1 MVLKSQEPLLK
12 HILDELD
19 FILKH
24 TKDIDFDV
32 LMNNEILQRAIVRSL
47 EIVGEAVKQ
56 IDDVFKEDHNE
67 IEWKK
72 IAGFR
77 DILIHRYFSIDW
89 DIVWDIIQ
97 NKVPELREKIYENI
111 LK

>member
-1 MVLKSQEPLLK
+1 MYEKRYHLFLEYVLESISLIEEYTADKK
-12 HILDELD
+12 
-19 FILKH
+19 K
-24 TKDIDFDV
+24 K
-32 LMNNEILQRAIVRSL
+32 EILASQQLQDAVIKII
-47 EIVGEAVKQ
+47 EIIGGAVKQ
-56 IDDVFKEDHNE
+56 IDEVFIESHHE

-97 NKVPELREKIYENI
+97 NKVPELREKIN
-111 LK
+111 KMT

>member
-1 MVLKSQEPLLK
+1 MVLKTQKPLLK
-12 HILDELD
+12 HILVELD
-19 FILKH
+19 FILDY
-24 TKDIDFDV
+24 TKDIDFDSLV
-32 LMNNEILQRAIVRSL
+32 HDELLQRAIIRSL
-47 EIVGEAVKQ
+47 EIIGEAVKQ
-56 IDDVFKEDHNE
+56 IDEAYKESHRE

-97 NKVPELREKIYENI
+97 NKVPELREKIN
-111 LK
+111 KMT

>member
-1 MVLKSQEPLLK
+1 M
-12 HILDELD
+12 D
-19 FILKH
+19 FIIDY
-24 TKDIDFDV
+24 TKGIDFDSLV
-32 LMNNEILQRAIVRSL
+32 HDELLQRAIIRSL
-47 EIVGEAVKQ
+47 EIIGEAAKQ
-56 IDDVFKEDHNE
+56 IDEAYKESHHE

-97 NKVPELREKIYENI
+97 NKVPELREKI
-111 LK
+111 KMMT